1 MCNIVKTH
9 LESKSQRGQKSRNL
23 LPNCVQYS
31 KNTFRKQITT
41 NNGLQVTLYHCVQ
54 YSKNT
59 FRKQITTG
67 NVTVSVVDALCA
79 I

>member
-9 LESKSQRGQKSRNL
+9 LESKSQHAWKYLIGTFD
-23 LPNCVQYS
+23 CVQYS

-41 NNGLQVTLYHCVQ
+41 EDLETEIENL
-54 YSKNT
+54 
-59 FRKQITTG
+59 
-67 NVTVSVVDALCA
+67 LCA